1 MKEMFNIGEVAH
13 RLSLNPQTIYFY
25 ERIGLIPPIT
35 RNESGYRLFSEED
48 IVRLSLIMNLKNLGM
63 TLEEIKEILKLKDNH
78 LLTCEEVAQELQ
90 EKISQI
96 NTKIAQLTTLR
107 TELNNLLRE
116 CCIRLPSQSKSC
128 ECTLLDELVET
139 KENNIVQDRR

>member
-13 RLSLNPQTIYFY
+13 GLSLNPQTIYFY

-35 RNESGYRLFSEED
+35 RNGSGYRLFSAED

-78 LLTCEEVAQELQ
+78 LLNCEEVAQELQ
-90 EKISQI
+90 KKISQI

-139 KENNIVQDRR
+139 KENSII